1 MGLPQESPDGT
12 RVYFARYLTAGAELW
27 SMLPDGRDQHA
38 LEGMPKLALA
48 DEWVPAENGVYYIDA
63 VVVPPTLNF
72 FDLRTHRSHRIVNLQ
87 GLVNDWGAGPSLSSD
102 GHTIVYAENDLVSGD
117 IMLADGFR

>member
-38 LEGMPKLALA
+38 LEGMPRLALA
-48 DEWVPAENGVYYIDA
+48 DEWVPAGNGVYYIDA
-63 VVVPPTLNF
+63 VAVPPTLNF